1 MKGVICYYS
10 GSGNTK
16 LARKYLVENIKN
28 ETQFDL
34 YDVTKKTN
42 RCRLKKNSR

>member
-16 LARKYLVENIKN
+16 LVCKYIANKITNAE
-28 ETQFDL
+28 FDL
-34 YDVTKKTN
+34 YFY
-42 RCRLKKNSR
+42 LKKLDRFYLTFTL